1 MKEKKEEKKEE
12 KPNAPT
18 AKKSK
23 NTEEKKRGWFSGLGE
38 TGESK
43 GNVTQTAKN
52 GVVTIVAT
60 LAGGLAGATLGKLGL
75 WAGIGTSLAGLYF
88 DNDAVTA
95 AGGGMAIGSMVKPNE
110 VAKENLQ
117 QKNAQADKPVD
128 VARNTM
134 ATNAGAFLNRL
145 KENSFINNI
154 LPDGKATA
162 DKAAADK
169 AAADKATADKAAA
182 DKVIAD
188 KALADRAEADK
199 TGVKG
204 LGQLSER
211 TSGVQSFAGFDSPRN
226 NIKF

>member
-1 MKEKKEEKKEE
+1 MKEKKEE

-18 AKKSK
+18 VKKSK
-23 NTEEKKRGWFSGLGE
+23 NTGQKKKGWFSGLGE

-43 GNVTQTAKN
+43 GNVTETAKN

-75 WAGIGTSLAGLYF
+75 YAGIGTSLAGLF
-88 DNDAVTA
+88 IGNDAVTA

-117 QKNAQADKPVD
+117 QKNAQADKPAD

-154 LPDGKATA
+154 LPDGKTADKVAA

-169 AAADKATADKAAA
+169 AAADKVAADKAAA

-188 KALADRAEADK
+188 KAEADK

-211 TSGVQSFAGFDSPRN
+211 TSGVQSFAFDNAN
-226 NIKF
+226 NSIKF

>member
-1 MKEKKEEKKEE
+1 MKEKKEE

-18 AKKSK
+18 VKKSK
-23 NTEEKKRGWFSGLGE
+23 NTEPKKGWFSGLGE

-43 GNVTQTAKN
+43 GNVTETAKN

-75 WAGIGTSLAGLYF
+75 YVGIGTSLAGLF
-88 DNDAVTA
+88 IGNDAVTA

-117 QKNAQADKPVD
+117 QKNAQADKPAD

-154 LPDGKATA
+154 LPDGKTA
-162 DKAAADK
+162 DKAATDKVIADK
-169 AAADKATADKAAA
+169 VAA

-188 KALADRAEADK
+188 KATADKAEVDK

-211 TSGVQSFAGFDSPRN
+211 TSGVQSFAFDNSN
-226 NIKF
+226 NSIKF